1 MFQPSPGPDAGCYG
15 PYWAKVGQVTPINSC
30 FILSVGQSVNQQSI
44 NLKKIPITLSILGEL
59 PAARMIAQGS
69 HYTTIG

>member
-1 MFQPSPGPDAGCYG
+1 
-15 PYWAKVGQVTPINSC
+15 
-30 FILSVGQSVNQQSI
+30 VGQSVNQQSI